1 MLLQDT
7 LNARHIFCERVF
19 LCEKCF
25 KLCSFVTIKFKN
37 MKPFISLLFLGLF
50 IFNVSAQDILEE
62 TRNLDP
68 FNRVIAAHG
77 INVKL
82 IYNDLEEA
90 HVKVKGAALEDVIT
104 EVEDMT
110 LKVRMK
116 AKLLQDVTVMVE
128 VSYKQVKYVEANTG
142 AYIETV
148 RPLWGEKVKLYT
160 ITGGVIK
167 AESEADDVVA
177 VTSGASTIEVY
188 GKTKHFD
195 AAANLGGKI
204 DAFELKTGNVKVK
217 SNSGST
223 INVFS
228 SDTIEARASV
238 GGMVNIKGDPSEKDF
253 KSSLGGEIKVIKS
266 NPAFGKDLIRDE
278 DEK

>member
-1 MLLQDT
+1 MKS
-7 LNARHIFCERVF
+7 F
-19 LCEKCF
+19 L
-25 KLCSFVTIKFKN
+25 
-37 MKPFISLLFLGLF
+37 SLLFL
-50 IFNVSAQDILEE
+50 IFFVSAVNAQETLEE

-82 IYNDLEEA
+82 IYDDMEQA

-167 AESEADDVVA
+167 AESEADEVVA

-188 GKTKHFD
+188 GKARKFD
-195 AAANLGGKI
+195 ASANLGGKI
-204 DAFELKTGNVKVK
+204 DAFELKTGNVMVK

-223 INVFS
+223 VNVFS
-228 SDTIEARASV
+228 SDSIEAKASV
-238 GGMVNIKGDPSEKDF
+238 GSTINVKGDPTEKNF
-253 KSSLGGEIKVIKS
+253 KTSLGGEIKEIKP
-266 NPAFGKDLIRDE
+266 NPAFGKDLIKDE
-278 DEK
+278 GDK

>member
-1 MLLQDT
+1 MKKLL
-7 LNARHIFCERVF
+7 
-19 LCEKCF
+19 
-25 KLCSFVTIKFKN
+25 
-37 MKPFISLLFLGLF
+37 SLLFLMTIVSGL
-50 IFNVSAQDILEE
+50 SAQVDSIREE

-90 HVKVKGAALEDVIT
+90 HVKVKGAPLEDVIT

-116 AKLLQDVTVMVE
+116 AKLLQDVTVMVD
-128 VSYKQVKYVEANTG
+128 VSYKQVKYIEANTG

-148 RPLWGEKVKLYT
+148 RPLWGEKVKLYA

-167 AESEADDVVA
+167 AESTVSEVEA
-177 VTSGASTIEVY
+177 VTSGASTIEIY
-188 GKTKHFD
+188 GKAKQFD
-195 AAANLGGKI
+195 ANANLGGKV
-204 DAFELKTGNVKVK
+204 DAFALKTGNVKVK

-223 INVFS
+223 INVYS
-228 SDTIEARASV
+228 SDSIQAKASV
-238 GGMVNIKGDPSEKDF
+238 GGIINIKGDPSEKDF
-253 KSSLGGEIKVIKS
+253 KTSLGGEIKEIKP
-266 NPAFGKDLIRDE
+266 NPAFGKDLIKDE
-278 DEK
+278 NDK